1 MGYYENMH
9 DKAIKHCN
17 RVASAK
23 AECETANT
31 KIQVVL
37 QSVSENWQG
46 QAGTAY
52 YNALSEWLASLQSI
66 ITRLDSL
73 EVQMRQEAEMVLTYW
88 PQAAQDVLAEQNHV
102 NPEE

>member
-23 AECETANT
+23 AECETAKT
-31 KIQVVL
+31 KIQAVL

-46 QAGTAY
+46 QSGTAY
-52 YNALSEWLASLQSI
+52 YNVLSEWLGSLQAI

-73 EVQMRQEAEMVLTYW
+73 EAQMRQEAEMVLTYW
-88 PQAAQDVLAEQNHV
+88 PQAAQDVLADPN
-102 NPEE
+102 NMD

>member
-9 DKAIKHCN
+9 DKAVKHCN

-23 AECETANT
+23 TECETA
-31 KIQVVL
+31 KRKLQEVL

-52 YNALSEWLASLQSI
+52 YNALSEWLGSLQAI

-73 EVQMRQEAEMVLTYW
+73 EAQMRVEAERVLTYW
-88 PQAAQDVLAEQNHV
+88 PQLAQEILNDPYHV
-102 NPEE
+102 D